1 MKIKRYQKKFT
12 FSYAFGTYPVID
24 LLKYHSNEIITVF
37 IKSNVDDSEGVE
49 EVKALCREKGISLNV
64 SDRSIEKVAVKEN
77 TYVMAVFQKFECE
90 LDRGSNHLVLVEPRN
105 MGNLGT
111 IIRTMLGFG
120 FKDLVLVG
128 NSVDIFDPM
137 VVRSTMGAL
146 FRINFKHF
154 NTIQEYMSEY
164 SDRGMYCFML
174 DGAKDIREV
183 EFKEPFSIVQGNES
197 KGLDSSFKDIGESVY
212 IPHSNDIDSLNL
224 AVATSI
230 GLWEVRRRN
239 KQIER

>member
-1 MKIKRYQKKFT
+1 MKIKKYQKKFT

-24 LLKYHSNEIITVF
+24 LIKCHSEQVITVF
-37 IKSNVDDSEGVE
+37 IKSNVDSSEGVE
-49 EVKALCREKGISLNV
+49 EVKQLCKEKNISLNV
-64 SDRSIEKVAVKEN
+64 SDRSIEKVAVKGN
-77 TYVMAVFQKFECE
+77 TYVMAVFKKYECE
-90 LDRGSNHLVLVEPRN
+90 LDRESNHLVLVEPRN

-120 FKDLVLVG
+120 FKDLVLIG
-128 NSVDIFDPM
+128 NSVDIFNPT
-137 VVRSTMGAL
+137 VIRATMGDL

-154 NTIQEYMSEY
+154 NTIQEYMSECPN
-164 SDRGMYCFML
+164 RGVYCFML

-197 KGLDSSFKDIGESVY
+197 KGLGSSFKDIGESVY
-212 IPHSNDIDSLNL
+212 IPHSDDIDSLNL

-230 GLWEVRRRN
+230 GLWEVRRGL
-239 KQIER
+239 